1 MLGSAHKWQRK
12 LPGVPCWHV
21 SSYVLSAQSKVKPLA
36 RLWIFDC
43 KIPFPPNDRL
53 RFPGTARLGA
63 GGGSRAGSV
72 PLTGNSLFT
81 LGLVPLVSGRVVF
94 ERKLQ
99 ISKCDILDILHDLLS
114 LSSNMAYLVPLLAGW
129 VLKKF

>member
-1 MLGSAHKWQRK
+1 M
-12 LPGVPCWHV
+12 
-21 SSYVLSAQSKVKPLA
+21 
-36 RLWIFDC
+36 
-43 KIPFPPNDRL
+43 

-63 GGGSRAGSV
+63 RGGSRAGSV

-99 ISKCDILDILHDLLS
+99 ISNLDILDILLS
-114 LSSNMAYLVPLLAGW
+114 LISNMAYLVPLLAGW
-129 VLKKF
+129 VLKYRLT